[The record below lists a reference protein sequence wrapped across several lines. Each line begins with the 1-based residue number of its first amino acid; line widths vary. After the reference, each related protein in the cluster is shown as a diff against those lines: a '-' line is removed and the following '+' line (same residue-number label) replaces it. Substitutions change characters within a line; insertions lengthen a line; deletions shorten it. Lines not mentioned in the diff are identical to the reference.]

1 MVMSK
6 QTSGYTGVKFKKEV
20 WAAENIKG
28 LQPQYRL

>member
-6 QTSGYTGVKFKKEV
+6 QTSRYTGVKFRKEV